1 MRDEADEK
9 DKDTLMIWR
18 VSKGNRYIQQGTVQ
32 VVSKGTFANY
42 WFKKFIKDNDIKDAN
57 GDYYNLTSHQS
68 DVLLEQI
75 CFLRVQTSM

>member
-1 MRDEADEK
+1 
-9 DKDTLMIWR
+9 MIWR

-42 WFKKFIKDNDIKDAN
+42 WFKKFIMTM
-57 GDYYNLTSHQS
+57 TSKMPMVITTTLRATSS